1 MRDSNLTFPPLLTFS
16 FQISSFKPIR
26 RSEYL
31 RSLRKF
37 LNCNLKINNW
47 WLYMV
52 IIPQPIDPKEIKKFR
67 KELGIT
73 QEELAE
79 RAGVTQAY
87 IAKLE
92 TGKVDPRLSTF
103 NRILQAL
110 KDCKK
115 SRFTAKELMSSPII
129 EVKPYETVEY
139 VVKLMNEYNISQV
152 PVVAGNKVV
161 GSITEKTL
169 VRKSFEYEDL
179 LSKKAME
186 IMDEPFPIVNEYES
200 IEVVKYLL
208 EEHPAIIVQN
218 REGKP
223 EGIITRS
230 DLFKIK

>member
-1 MRDSNLTFPPLLTFS
+1 
-16 FQISSFKPIR
+16 
-26 RSEYL
+26 
-31 RSLRKF
+31 
-37 LNCNLKINNW
+37 
-47 WLYMV
+47 MV

-110 KDCKK
+110 KECKK

-129 EVKPYETVEY
+129 GVKPYETVEY

-186 IMDEPFPIVNEYES
+186 IMEEPFPIVNEYES